1 MIRAFILAKHCLFP
15 LSIMSQDEVN
25 IGNSSPKMGRTQN
38 IHILT
43 TYTLQYHAKQT
54 IFPTVRFWLNDF
66 DINLMHSCDQ

>member
-1 MIRAFILAKHCLFP
+1 
-15 LSIMSQDEVN
+15 MSQDEVN
-25 IGNSSPKMGRTQN
+25 IVTAVQKWAGPKHT
-38 IHILT
+38 HT

>member
-25 IGNSSPKMGRTQN
+25 IVCNSSPKLGRTPK
-38 IHILT
+38 HT
-43 TYTLQYHAKQT
+43 HTYTLQYHAKQT

>member
-25 IGNSSPKMGRTQN
+25 IQQSQKWVVPK
-38 IHILT
+38 